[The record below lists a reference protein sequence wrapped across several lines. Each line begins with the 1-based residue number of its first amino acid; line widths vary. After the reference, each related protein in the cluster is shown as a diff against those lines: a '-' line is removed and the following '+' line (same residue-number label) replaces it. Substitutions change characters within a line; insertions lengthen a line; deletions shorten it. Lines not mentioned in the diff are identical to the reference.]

1 MKRYQYIDLFCG
13 CGGLSLGFEQAGF
26 IPRAGIDFKESAINT
41 YRKHFKN
48 AKAICVDISS
58 MDEERIKNEL
68 GDLSKID
75 VIIGGPPCQGFS
87 NANKNF
93 VEEDDPRNKLFFE
106 FMKFVD
112 LAQPSV

>member
-48 AKAICVDISS
+48 RRRQTLGRI
-58 MDEERIKNEL
+58 ERIL
-68 GDLSKID
+68 CYTSIWR
-75 VIIGGPPCQGFS
+75 CFC
-87 NANKNF
+87 
-93 VEEDDPRNKLFFE
+93 RT
-106 FMKFVD
+106 
-112 LAQPSV
+112 

>member
-48 AKAICVDISS
+48 LQDVRDIGLMGTSICLRFICGIS
-58 MDEERIKNEL
+58 IKWTRMN
-68 GDLSKID
+68 
-75 VIIGGPPCQGFS
+75 
-87 NANKNF
+87 
-93 VEEDDPRNKLFFE
+93 
-106 FMKFVD
+106 
-112 LAQPSV
+112 